1 MAAMKRPALTACC
14 VVSHVLLVQSSLLDS
29 AVRADQNTDGEVE
42 LICLAEQPAIVE
54 GESVALQA
62 WVSTAEGRPI
72 SQPIVFAWEVD
83 AGRVEAQAAT
93 TKWDLSSVKVS
104 PEPERRAVATVKVTT
119 TGKGDLTCAVQ
130 VFIGQKAAALPDRG
144 TVQAESLL
152 SGRHYLLPGDLESPG
167 YGLYS
172 YLLFSSPPRTGEER
186 DRYLKTIEA
195 CLLVLQDVD
204 DFLRRHVR
212 RRSLNAT
219 YIPSQASA

>member
-14 VVSHVLLVQSSLLDS
+14 VVSHVPLVQSSRTGQR
-29 AVRADQNTDGEVE
+29 RAGGSEHRRRSRAH
-42 LICLAEQPAIVE
+42 LSGRAAAIVE

-172 YLLFSSPPRTGEER
+172 YLLFSSPPRTGEE
-186 DRYLKTIEA
+186 
-195 CLLVLQDVD
+195 
-204 DFLRRHVR
+204 
-212 RRSLNAT
+212 
-219 YIPSQASA
+219 